1 MKLHYFMIIGS
12 MAAACSAAMLSI
24 QKLKESLKRSEKTTV
39 IGTALLSGLLLGIQ
53 IPKLYFLYTDWVRF
67 ILTLALLNYAS
78 VIDWKTHK
86 IPNMVSGLMLA
97 TAVCTDAVDC
107 FSGRPSAGAWILSS
121 LIAAFIVF
129 IFFVFCRLASK
140 GGIGFGDI
148 KLATVLALICG
159 FRGII
164 YVLVVSEISALLA
177 AAAGLLLKKMSLRDG
192 LPFAPFFMA
201 GFIITVA
208 LGMI

>member
-24 QKLKESLKRSEKTTV
+24 QKLKGSLKRSEKTTV
-39 IGTALLSGLLLGIQ
+39 IGAALLSGLFLGIR
-53 IPKLYFLYTDWVRF
+53 IYELYFLYTDWFRF
-67 ILTLALLNYAS
+67 ILSLALLNYAS

-97 TAVCTDAVDC
+97 AAVCADVVDC

-129 IFFVFCRLASK
+129 IFFVFCRLVSK

-148 KLATVLALICG
+148 KLVTVLALICG

-164 YVLVVSEISALLA
+164 YVLVFSEISALFA

-192 LPFAPFFMA
+192 LPFAPFFMV

>member
-1 MKLHYFMIIGS
+1 MCDYVLFVS
-12 MAAACSAAMLSI
+12 MAAAFSAAMLSI
-24 QKLKESLKRSEKTTV
+24 QRLKGSLKRSEKILV
-39 IGTALLSGLLLGIQ
+39 IVVALLGGLLAGVR
-53 IPKLYFLYTDWVRF
+53 IPALYICYSDWFRF
-67 ILTLALLNYAS
+67 IFALALLKYAS

-97 TAVCTDAVDC
+97 AAFCADAVDC

-129 IFFVFCRLASK
+129 IFFVFCRLVSK

-148 KLATVLALICG
+148 KLVTVLALICG

-164 YVLVVSEISALLA
+164 YVLVFSEISALLA
-177 AAAGLLLKKMSLRDG
+177 ATAALLLKKMSLRDG
-192 LPFAPFFMA
+192 MPFAPFFLA
-201 GFIITVA
+201 GFIITVG
-208 LGMI
+208 LGII